1 MYLKKNLT
9 AKPTKISYLGYEFHF
24 LLQEKAAEKHTV
36 KLMYGITQEKQEKY
50 SRRVRQLIKLYS
62 EPASS
67 DYHDVELLRLRL
79 GTFTSRVVYVSKY
92 SSGNVWKTKGFVS
105 NYSEL
110 RYFEEG
116 KTLEKQ
122 TADFLKNMV
131 IWEFQR
137 QKIPFRIFW
146 QCMLQAMP
154 QKGMAASGYDLYK
167 NLKSNRTLLFV
178 EGIGYDYDA
187 LEKLCERV
195 HIRSTDSNG
204 IRKSYNGLVK
214 EYLIKMKVGF

>member
-1 MYLKKNLT
+1 
-9 AKPTKISYLGYEFHF
+9 
-24 LLQEKAAEKHTV
+24 
-36 KLMYGITQEKQEKY
+36 MYGITQEKQEKY

-122 TADFLKNMV
+122 TADFLK
-131 IWEFQR
+131 IWLYGNFNARKFQ
-137 QKIPFRIFW
+137 FRIFGNVCYKRCLKKEW
-146 QCMLQAMP
+146 RQADM
-154 QKGMAASGYDLYK
+154 
-167 NLKSNRTLLFV
+167 
-178 EGIGYDYDA
+178 I
-187 LEKLCERV
+187 C
-195 HIRSTDSNG
+195 
-204 IRKSYNGLVK
+204 
-214 EYLIKMKVGF
+214 IKI